1 MDSTSDEAVAHSYL
15 LTTADPKNVQEN
27 EIRQFRSSGFRLAS
41 GAAADAGK
49 REEQDLPRSGARW
62 MIEGQGAPQLL
73 VLVQPLCTVY
83 GMVCI

>member
-49 REEQDLPRSGARW
+49 REEQDLPRSGTH
-62 MIEGQGAPQLL
+62 GGD
-73 VLVQPLCTVY
+73 
-83 GMVCI
+83 